1 MSNHQLLV
9 HLLSQPDLPAREAS
23 PRTGPSNSKY
33 VLNLASCTIMSK
45 VQLEQ
50 AIDINTNALQKELH
64 DQRLKQLRKLMKDIE
79 DDDWQYEPVEKS
91 IGLR

>member
-1 MSNHQLLV
+1 
-9 HLLSQPDLPAREAS
+9 
-23 PRTGPSNSKY
+23 
-33 VLNLASCTIMSK
+33 MSK